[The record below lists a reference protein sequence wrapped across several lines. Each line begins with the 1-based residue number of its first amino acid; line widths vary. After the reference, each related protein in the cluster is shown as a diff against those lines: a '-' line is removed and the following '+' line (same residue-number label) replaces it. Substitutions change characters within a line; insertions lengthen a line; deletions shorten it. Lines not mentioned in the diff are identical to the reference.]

1 MFFQVKMRLGCDF
14 SFLELI
20 KPLIGTLEV
29 HYASAR
35 MHVYITHFGDSL
47 IPFINSYTS
56 NHVPTKQLCMMQ
68 RHNLKIIETGNG
80 KMFGCHCIRAATNN
94 FYFCINYFILINIS
108 TNFTINLND

>member
-35 MHVYITHFGDSL
+35 MHVYITPVGDSL

-56 NHVPTKQLCMMQ
+56 NHIPTKQLS
-68 RHNLKIIETGNG
+68 LYDAE
-80 KMFGCHCIRAATNN
+80 A
-94 FYFCINYFILINIS
+94 
-108 TNFTINLND
+108 